1 MKGTKI
7 VIVKPYTSECHQLTV
22 GKRSPRDDM
31 LLEQKYG
38 ASPNR
43 VNLPGEDL
51 FIQNREDVA
60 HKLTLRRKKGYFNE
74 PKDMSKILKAKPKA
88 VKFKSITNP
97 EFTIQNNLKYNQ
109 TVVLGD
115 NFKNIA
121 HPSEPSKKI
130 HTSKYNISEFKITG
144 LGDDTAMTIQQSR
157 GMVLKISELLFL
169 LLLE

>member
-22 GKRSPRDDM
+22 SKKSPRNETQVDH
-31 LLEQKYG
+31 KYG

-43 VNLPGEDL
+43 VNLPGDDL

-74 PKDMSKILKAKPKA
+74 PKDMTRILKAIPRP
-88 VKFKSITNP
+88 VKFKSVTQP
-97 EFTIQNNLKYNQ
+97 EFTMHNNLKYNQ
-109 TVVLGD
+109 TVVVAD
-115 NFKNIA
+115 QFRKIA
-121 HPSEPSKKI
+121 NPSEPSKKI

-144 LGDDTAMTIQQSR
+144 LDDATAITLPHSR
-157 GMVLKISELLFL
+157 GMS
-169 LLLE
+169 